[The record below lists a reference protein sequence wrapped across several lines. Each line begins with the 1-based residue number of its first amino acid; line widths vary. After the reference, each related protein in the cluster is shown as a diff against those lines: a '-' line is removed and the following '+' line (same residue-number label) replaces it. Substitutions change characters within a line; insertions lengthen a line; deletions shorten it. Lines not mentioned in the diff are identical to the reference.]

1 MAVRCLARKI
11 RSDVAEAQPA
21 GSRAAVGCGCRGDSV
36 RAWISIAR
44 GFSAACF
51 DGASQALSALMKSSL
66 PHPLSL
72 EASG

>member
-21 GSRAAVGCGCRGDSV
+21 GSRAAVGCGWRRLEV

-44 GFSAACF
+44 GFSA